1 MKIKHPFKIILLVLL
16 LLLFKTNV
24 GNAEVRYNPNDLRV
38 KSNASVNDIYNMLEG
53 CKYQYSDV
61 AAAIKEAEEK
71 YNINAVFIVS
81 LTKFE
86 SGNGSNKL
94 TKEHYN
100 ITSMKNIQGG
110 WKHFESYQH
119 CIDYTCRCLN
129 RSYLNPNGC
138 YFKGYGIQDVN
149 TYYCTEN
156 WWGNS
161 INNISYNILD
171 KLN

>member
-1 MKIKHPFKIILLVLL
+1 
-16 LLLFKTNV
+16 
-24 GNAEVRYNPNDLRV
+24 
-38 KSNASVNDIYNMLEG
+38 
-53 CKYQYSDV
+53 
-61 AAAIKEAEEK
+61 
-71 YNINAVFIVS
+71 
-81 LTKFE
+81 
-86 SGNGSNKL
+86 
-94 TKEHYN
+94 
-100 ITSMKNIQGG
+100 MKNIQGG

-171 KLN
+171 KMN